1 MLFAAYIH
9 QGKGWWKERGEEKGK
24 KRDEGKR
31 DEGMV
36 NLEIVPPPI
45 VLA

>member
-1 MLFAAYIH
+1 LQRIYTRARA
-9 QGKGWWKERGEEKGK
+9 GERKGGEEKGK